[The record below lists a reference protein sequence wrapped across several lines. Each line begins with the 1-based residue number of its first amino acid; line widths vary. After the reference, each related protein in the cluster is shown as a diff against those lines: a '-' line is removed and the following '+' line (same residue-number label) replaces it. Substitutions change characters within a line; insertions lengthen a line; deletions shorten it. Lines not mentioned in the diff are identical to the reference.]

1 MLNYKLQNNLG
12 DLGRDFVGRDVDYLS
27 GGVKSDL
34 FYPSPLDVD
43 QDTNEELYSRK
54 KAWAELEREQDEVR

>member
-12 DLGRDFVGRDVDYLS
+12 DLGRDFVGRDIDTVT
-27 GGVKSDL
+27 GGVKSNL

-43 QDTNEELYSRK
+43 QDTNEDLYAR
-54 KAWAELEREQDEVR
+54 

>member
-12 DLGRDFVGRDVDYLS
+12 DLGRDFVGRDIDTVT
-27 GGVKSDL
+27 GGLKSDV

-43 QDTNEELYSRK
+43 LDTNEELYARK
-54 KAWAELEREQDEVR
+54 KAWADLERE